1 MSAEYSAASLASISA
16 WLKMIQLYDLVLFFL
31 FFLFR
36 KSFITFFGHLFFET
50 FSCPKVIL
58 VLVDDDTVF

>member
-31 FFLFR
+31 FR

-50 FSCPKVIL
+50 FSCPKEIL